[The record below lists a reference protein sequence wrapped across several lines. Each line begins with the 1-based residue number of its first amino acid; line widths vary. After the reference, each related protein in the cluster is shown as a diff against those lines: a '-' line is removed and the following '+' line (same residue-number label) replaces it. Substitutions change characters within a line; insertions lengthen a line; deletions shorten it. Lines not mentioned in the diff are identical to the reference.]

1 VGAHDKKHT
10 RKMRCIGRS
19 GLQSGGKLTG
29 FATFAELARPKRE
42 GKMAMTQARKTGPHE
57 NDEKEELFP
66 TLRRAGARIDY
77 EVGERI
83 CSQDDPCA
91 GVHYIEEGLVKL
103 STVSRSGRGAVLG
116 FLWKGDFFGEACLTG
131 RERHQISA
139 VALSRTSVIFIKT
152 RSMMRLIE
160 RDPAVAGH
168 LVKHLLE
175 RNRRIEEDLLDHIFN
190 TSERRLAR
198 TLLWLSQHGKRRKT
212 PSILDKINQ
221 DTLADIVGTTRPR
234 VNYFMNKFRR
244 LGLIQY
250 EGPGVVVHPALQE
263 FLQSESSDAG

>member
-1 VGAHDKKHT
+1 
-10 RKMRCIGRS
+10 
-19 GLQSGGKLTG
+19 
-29 FATFAELARPKRE
+29 
-42 GKMAMTQARKTGPHE
+42 MAMTQARQTDPHE
-57 NDEKEELFP
+57 HHEEEHLFP
-66 TLRRAGARIDY
+66 TLRQAGTRISY

-116 FLWKGDFFGEACLTG
+116 FLWKGDFFGEACLAG
-131 RERHQISA
+131 RARHQISA

-234 VNYFMNKFRR
+234 VNFFMNKFRR

-263 FLQSESSDAG
+263 FLQSERSDAG